1 MATFRERVTAKGERK
16 WQAIVRREG
25 FPDKVATFPAKRDA
39 ERWAR
44 LMEGEYAKGK
54 HLPSL
59 EAERHTLAD
68 LLDRHEKE
76 LTAKRRKAV
85 AAHLKWWRDA
95 LGSHKLSEMTPARL
109 REQLDRLA
117 TEPYRRS
124 VPRKAVT
131 LTARRKPKA
140 DDPPPKEYKRSPAS
154 VNRYAETLSKAF
166 SVAVSEYEWMPE
178 NPLAKIPDRK
188 EPRGRVR
195 FLTAEERGELL
206 AACEAESADLHAL
219 VMVALCTGARAGELT
234 GLRWPDVD
242 LDRKRA
248 TLNAT
253 KNDERR
259 ALSLAGPAL
268 ALLQARAKVRRI
280 DTDLV
285 FPAPLPDK
293 PTDRRESDESAPAP
307 GPYDYQ
313 KPFRDALAAAGIN
326 DFRFHDLRHTAAS
339 YLAMNGATTNEI
351 AAVLGHKTLAMVKR
365 YAHLSDQ
372 HVAGVVESMTDKIFG
387 KAQPSEKA
395 SA

>member
-44 LMEGEYAKGK
+44 LIEGEYAKGR

-95 LGSHKLSEMTPARL
+95 LGDKKLSEMTPARL

-117 TEPYRRS
+117 TEPYSRS
-124 VPRKAVT
+124 VQRKAVT
-131 LTARRKPKA
+131 LTRRRKAKNA
-140 DDPPPKEYKRSPAS
+140 ATYTRGPAS
-154 VNRYAETLSKAF
+154 VNRYKETLSKAF
-166 SVAVSEYEWMPE
+166 AVAVSEYEWMPE

-188 EPRGRVR
+188 EPQGRVR
-195 FLTAEERGELL
+195 YLTAEERAALL
-206 AACEAESADLHAL
+206 EACQAQSSDLYAL
-219 VMVALCTGARAGELT
+219 AVCGLCTGARAGELL
-234 GLRWPDVD
+234 GLTWRDVD
-242 LDRKRA
+242 LERKRA
-248 TLNAT
+248 VLNRT
-253 KNDERR
+253 KNEERR
-259 ALSLAGPAL
+259 ALTLAGPAL
-268 ALLQARAKVRRI
+268 EVLRERSKVRRI

-285 FPAPLPDK
+285 FPAPLGEK
-293 PTDRRESDESAPAP
+293 PLEP
-307 GPYDYQ
+307 GEKARPFDYA
-313 KPFRDALAAAGIN
+313 KPFRAALDKAKVK

-339 YLAMNGATTNEI
+339 YLAMNGATTAEI

-372 HVAGVVESMTDKIFG
+372 HVSGVVERMTGKVFGTDKAG
-387 KAQPSEKA
+387 A
-395 SA
+395 S

>member
-44 LMEGEYAKGK
+44 LIEGEYAKGK

-59 EAERHTLAD
+59 EAERHTLTD

-76 LTAKRRKAV
+76 LTEKRRKAV

-95 LGSHKLSEMTPARL
+95 IGTKKLSELTPALL

-117 TEPYRRS
+117 TEPYSRS
-124 VPRKAVT
+124 VQRKAVT
-131 LTARRKPKA
+131 LTRRRKSKNA
-140 DDPPPKEYKRSPAS
+140 KTYTRSPSS
-154 VNRYAETLSKAF
+154 VNRYKETLSKALT
-166 SVAVSEYEWMPE
+166 VAVNEYEWMPE

-188 EPRGRVR
+188 EPQGRVR
-195 FLTAEERGELL
+195 YLTAEERAALL
-206 AACEAESADLHAL
+206 EACQAQGTDLYAL
-219 VMVALCTGARAGELT
+219 VVCGLCTGARAGELL
-234 GLRWPDVD
+234 GLTWRDVD
-242 LDRKRA
+242 LERKRA
-248 TLNAT
+248 VLNRT
-253 KNDERR
+253 KNEERR
-259 ALSLAGPAL
+259 ALTLAGPAL
-268 ALLQARAKVRRI
+268 EVLRERSKVRRI

-285 FPAPLPDK
+285 FPAPTGEK
-293 PTDRRESDESAPAP
+293 PLAAGEKVSPF
-307 GPYDYQ
+307 DYA
-313 KPFRDALAAAGIN
+313 KPFRTALAKAKVQ

-339 YLAMNGATTNEI
+339 YLAMNGATTAEI

-372 HVAGVVESMTDKIFG
+372 HVSGVVERMTGKVFG
-387 KAQPSEKA
+387 TGSEAA
-395 SA
+395 S